1 MRPVIG
7 LTTSMILPE
16 GAIAYERFGVS
27 APYCRAVAAAGGAP
41 LLIPGLGDEEAV
53 RAVFPLLDGV
63 LLTGGPDAHP
73 ERYGQ
78 QIHPGC
84 ERIDGARDV
93 TELALLRLVREM
105 PKPTFGICRGLQML
119 NIGFGGTLI
128 QDLPT
133 ERPTPVDH
141 RGSVPEPSLPVHELR
156 VQPGTALA
164 EALGVPSIPVNSM
177 HHQAIDVLAPG
188 LRASGLS
195 DDGLIEAIESAEFPF
210 LLAVQCHPEHLYQH
224 DPRWLRPFE
233 ALVRAAAR
241 RHTRLEEA
249 RV

>member
-16 GAIAYERFGVS
+16 GMIAYERFGVS
-27 APYCRAVAAAGGAP
+27 AVYCRAVAAAGGAP

-73 ERYGQ
+73 ELYGQ
-78 QIHPGC
+78 DIHAGC
-84 ERIDGARDV
+84 ERIDDARDV
-93 TELALLRLVREM
+93 TEMTLMRLVRGT

-119 NIGFGGTLI
+119 NVGFGGTLI

-133 ERPTPVDH
+133 ERPTEVDH

-156 VQPGTALA
+156 VQSGSLLA
-164 EALGVPSIPVNSM
+164 VALGVPAIPVNSM

-188 LRASGLS
+188 LRASGMS
-195 DDGLIEAIESAEFPF
+195 GDGLIEAIESTELPF

-224 DPRWLRPFE
+224 DPRWLRPFQ
-233 ALVRAAAR
+233 AFVQAAAR
-241 RHTRLEEA
+241 RRAGRQEA